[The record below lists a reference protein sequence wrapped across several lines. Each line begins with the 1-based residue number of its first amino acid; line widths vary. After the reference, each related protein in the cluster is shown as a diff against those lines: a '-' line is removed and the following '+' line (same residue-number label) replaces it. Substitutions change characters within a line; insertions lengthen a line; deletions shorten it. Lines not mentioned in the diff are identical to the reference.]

1 MEVRESYYA
10 TGRRKAA
17 TAKVWMKTGSGDIEV
32 NGAPV
37 TEYFPREGYRK
48 TVREPLE
55 LVDFLGRF
63 DVQASVSGGG
73 LTGQAGA
80 IRLGI
85 SRVIA
90 QINPELRSALKKAGY
105 LTRDQRMK
113 ERKKPGLRG
122 ARAKPQS
129 SKR

>member
-1 MEVRESYYA
+1 MEVQESYYA
-10 TGRRKAA
+10 TGRRKTA
-17 TAKVWMKTGSGDIEV
+17 TAKVWMKTGSGDIRV
-32 NGAPV
+32 NKTPIAD
-37 TEYFPREGYRK
+37 YFPGEGYRK
-48 TVREPLE
+48 AVREPLE
-55 LVDFLGRF
+55 LVDFLSRF
-63 DVQASVSGGG
+63 DVEARVVGGG

-85 SRVIA
+85 SRVII
-90 QINPELRSALKKAGY
+90 QINPELRSVLKKAGY

-113 ERKKPGLRG
+113 ERNKPGLRG